1 MAARPVASGSSF
13 LFTAGAA
20 GFLLVAPFPHS
31 AGSRVSLLLLAA
43 AALVWDYRRDVHGAG
58 FALLPRAFAIAALA
72 WCAWCA
78 ASLGWSLDSEYTA
91 GELRREI
98 VYDAL
103 AFVVFFAGTRTFT
116 HLHRSVA
123 TILAATILLGLAEW
137 LHLALPSVA
146 WLARASVGPGPLATQ
161 VVLAAPLLLLVLWV
175 APSGMGRGR
184 VTAGAVAVAL
194 VAAGLA
200 GESRVLWVALATA
213 AVAAFLVCNARM
225 PRDHP
230 ARASVRR
237 ALVIGIAVF
246 AALMFV
252 SAEYKMRYYP
262 QAASSVDVLA
272 YDVRPTLWQEALR
285 HIEAKPVTG
294 QGYGRDIIAADMR
307 AASQPLGQTL
317 NHAHNVFIDVAVQL
331 GLVGLAAFVALLATL
346 AMAFAR
352 LNEREGG
359 LALAVVGLATLAGFM
374 AKNLTDDFF
383 ERPHTLVFWAIA
395 GMLLGVGR
403 RLPPAN
409 GASRAG

>member
-1 MAARPVASGSSF
+1 MAARPVASGSSL

-43 AALVWDYRRDVHGAG
+43 AALVWDCRRDVRSAG
-58 FALLPRAFAIAALA
+58 FALVPRAFVVAAAA

-78 ASLGWSLDSEYTA
+78 ASLAWSVDSEYTA
-91 GELRREI
+91 GEVRREI

-103 AFVVFFAGTRTFT
+103 AFVVFFAGTRTFAQ
-116 HLHRSVA
+116 LHRWAA
-123 TILAATILLGLAEW
+123 TILAATVLLGLAEW
-137 LHLALPSVA
+137 LHLALPSIA
-146 WLARASVGPGPLATQ
+146 WLAKASIGPGPLATQ
-161 VVLAAPLLLLVLWV
+161 VVLAAPLLLLVLWP
-175 APSGMGRGR
+175 APSGMDRR
-184 VTAGAVAVAL
+184 RALAGAVAVAL
-194 VAAGLA
+194 VLAGLA

-213 AVAAFLVCNARM
+213 AITAFLVCSAHM

-230 ARASVRR
+230 SRAPVRR
-237 ALVIGIAVF
+237 ALVIGIAVL
-246 AALMFV
+246 ATLMFA

-262 QAASSVDVLA
+262 KAESTVEVLS
-272 YDVRPTLWQEALR
+272 YDVRPALWETALR
-285 HIEAKPVTG
+285 HIEAKPVLG
-294 QGYGRDIIAADMR
+294 HGYGRDIIAADIR

-317 NHAHNVFIDVAVQL
+317 NHAHNVFLDVAVQL
-331 GLVGLAAFVALLATL
+331 GLTGLAAFVALLATL

-359 LALAVVGLATLAGFM
+359 LALAVVGLATLAGFL

-395 GMLLGVGR
+395 GMLLGAGR
-403 RLPPAN
+403 RLRPAD
-409 GASRAG
+409 AARSA